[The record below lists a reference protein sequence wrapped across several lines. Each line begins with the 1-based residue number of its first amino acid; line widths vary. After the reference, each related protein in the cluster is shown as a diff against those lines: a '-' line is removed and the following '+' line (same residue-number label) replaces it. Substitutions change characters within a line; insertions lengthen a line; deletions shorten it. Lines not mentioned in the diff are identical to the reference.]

1 MRELQAALRAM
12 GLSWND
18 VWALSLDRRA
28 GTLVVVTADGRKVSG
43 RMAADGRRPTTD
55 HRPPTTD
62 PLTH

>member
-43 RMAADGRRPTTD
+43 GLNDATPVAQRRTTRLLSRNDD
-55 HRPPTTD
+55 H
-62 PLTH
+62 